1 MESQNL
7 KDFNI
12 NKDQR
17 NNKFNAKPNVI
28 KINFVSKA
36 TPPPP
41 SPPNGKL

>member
-17 NNKFNAKPNVI
+17 NNKYDGKPNVI
-28 KINFVSKA
+28 KINFIPTP
-36 TPPPP
+36 TPP
-41 SPPNGKL
+41 PPNGKL